1 MARRVFIS
9 YRRDDTGAVA
19 GRVSDRLRRLIG
31 DANVF
36 FDVSTIGGGDDF
48 EQRIAAALATCD
60 AAAVFIGESWLGASP
75 ATGAP
80 RIAEDGDYVRAEI
93 RAALARDIKVVPVLV
108 GAAVM
113 PTEAQL
119 PADIAGL
126 AKRNA
131 MRLRHERFDDDS
143 AALTKALTG
152 LDDSRPGLVR
162 QLLFAAG
169 GAVAGLALEVAAALA
184 LNGATGKAM
193 AQFIGVEL
201 TILSFVASALA
212 GALIGLRLARR

>member
-1 MARRVFIS
+1 MARRIFIS

-19 GRVSDRLRRLIG
+19 GRISDRLRHLIG

-48 EQRIAAALATCD
+48 EQRISAALATCD
-60 AAAVFIGESWLGASP
+60 AAAVFIGDNWLGASP

-108 GAAVM
+108 GNAAM

-119 PADIAGL
+119 LADIAAL

-143 AALTKALTG
+143 AALVKALTG
-152 LDDSRPGLVR
+152 LDDRKSGPLR
-162 QLLFAAG
+162 QLLFGVG
-169 GAVAGLALEVAAALA
+169 GALAGLALEVAAALA
-184 LNGATGKAM
+184 LNGVTGKAL

-201 TILSFVASALA
+201 TILSFAASALA